1 VFSII
6 DTNALD
12 FMVQYNLTLAGDVQ
26 RELADGIKRVIMQG
40 IIAGKST
47 DDIVR
52 DLGKVILD
60 KDSFRQAGTRVF
72 SKAQYRME
80 MIVRTEVLRAHN
92 MGRLKFHQKAGIEKL
107 EWMTMDDERTCPVCG
122 PMDGKKYSIDK
133 FPQQPKHA
141 HCRCCSLPIVEPERL
156 KKI

>member
-1 VFSII
+1 V

-12 FMVQYNLTLAGDVQ
+12 FMAQYNLTLAGDVQ
-26 RELADGIKRVIMQG
+26 RELSDGIKRVIMQG
-40 IIAGKST
+40 IVQGKGT

-52 DLGKVILD
+52 DLGHVVIY

-80 MIVRTEVLRAHN
+80 MIARTEVLRAHN
-92 MGRLKFHQKAGIEKL
+92 MGRIKFHQQVGIEKL

-122 PMDGKKYSIDK
+122 PLDGKKYSIDK
-133 FPQQPKHA
+133 FPQQPA
-141 HCRCCSLPIVEPERL
+141 HPLCRCCVLPIIGPDHL